1 MNVDDEETATQD
13 LENGTVQGYDND
25 NTPATTNYKVMSRS
39 EQERARYV
47 QKEQLYREKM
57 MAEENRR
64 NMFMT
69 YPHYRFPSLGS
80 VTSTATDTEYNDIDW
95 TPEDSSY
102 GAAFP
107 FCGWVPKSLRQAF
120 EKAMIALT
128 GLLIIYAIVSIA
140 ILLTGDGDKKNGKT
154 STYSYDDFYSIDD
167 DFYVRDQ
174 WNDDNDDMD
183 DYMR

>member
-1 MNVDDEETATQD
+1 MNVDDEKTTTQD
-13 LENGTVQGYDND
+13 VGTGTGTTDGNEY
-25 NTPATTNYKVMSRS
+25 ASSTTNYKVMSRS
-39 EQERARYV
+39 QKEKDRYI

-57 MAEENRR
+57 LAQENR
-64 NMFMT
+64 NVFMT
-69 YPHYRFPSLGS
+69 YPHYRMPSLGS
-80 VTSTATDTEYNDIDW
+80 VQSTVTDTDYNDIEW

-107 FCGWVPKSLRQAF
+107 FCGWLPKSLRQAL
-120 EKAMIALT
+120 EKALIALT

-140 ILLTGDGDKKNGKT
+140 ILLTGDGEKKNGKT
-154 STYSYDDFYSIDD
+154 STYNYDDFYSIDD

-174 WNDDNDDMD
+174 WNVDDNDDAD